1 MKKIRKPLGIIIV
14 IFLFMNLIAFM
25 QSYGFTHYSGEEKAV
40 PLDIATLTL
49 KDKLQTL
56 VFGLKKPRTK
66 NIIFPSCEYK
76 TVMLGKNPQI
86 ECWEFNHKKSK
97 GTVIL
102 FHGYGGKKSNMIDR
116 AEAFAA
122 EGYSFLLVDFMGA
135 GGSEGDETTIGYTE
149 AEQVKSSYEY
159 VSAKEKN
166 IILFGFSMGA
176 AAIMRAVDDYNISP
190 SAVILECP
198 FSTLYRTVC
207 NRFNL
212 LGVPQFPFAGMIVF
226 WGGVQHG
233 FWGFSHNPSD
243 YAKSIKSKVL
253 LLHGKLDDRVG
264 QDEMKLIYD
273 NISSKKIL
281 LEYNDAE
288 HETLYSSNPSRWKKD
303 VFSFIK
309 N

>member
-1 MKKIRKPLGIIIV
+1 MKRIRKPIGIV
-14 IFLFMNLIAFM
+14 FGIFLFMNLIAFM

-40 PLDIATLTL
+40 KPDIASLTL
-49 KDKLQTL
+49 KDKLETL

-66 NIIFPSCEYK
+66 NIILPSCEYK
-76 TVMLGKNPQI
+76 TVMLGENPEI
-86 ECWEFNHKKSK
+86 ECWEFNHKNSK
-97 GTVIL
+97 GTVVL
-102 FHGYGGKKSNMIDR
+102 FHGYGGKKSNILDR

-135 GGSEGDETTIGYTE
+135 GGSEGNKTTIGYAE
-149 AEQVKSSYEY
+149 AEQVKISYDY
-159 VSAKEKN
+159 ISKKEKN
-166 IILFGFSMGA
+166 IILFGISMGA
-176 AAIMRAVDDYNISP
+176 AAIMKAVSDYGISP

-207 NRFNL
+207 NRFDL

-253 LLHGKLDDRVG
+253 LLHGKLDNRVG
-264 QDEMKLIYD
+264 MDEMEEIYD
-273 NISSKKIL
+273 NIHSKKL
-281 LEYNDAE
+281 LIEYDDAE
-288 HETLYSSNPSRWKKD
+288 HETLFTSNPQRWKKD
-303 VFSFIK
+303 VFSFLK
-309 N
+309 K

>member
-1 MKKIRKPLGIIIV
+1 MKRMRKPFIIIFAV
-14 IFLFMNLIAFM
+14 LLFMNLIAFM
-25 QSYGFTHYSGEEKAV
+25 QSYGFTHYSGEEKAIK
-40 PLDIATLTL
+40 PDIASLTL

-76 TVMLGKNPQI
+76 TVTLGENPAI

-97 GTVIL
+97 GTVVL
-102 FHGYGGKKSNMIDR
+102 FHGYGGKKSNILDR

-135 GGSEGDETTIGYTE
+135 GGSDGNKTTIGYAE
-149 AEQVKSSYEY
+149 AEQVKISYDY
-159 VSAKEKN
+159 ILKKEKN
-166 IILFGFSMGA
+166 VILFGISMGA
-176 AAIMRAVDDYNISP
+176 AAIMKALSDYGISP

-207 NRFNL
+207 NRFDL

-243 YAKSIKSKVL
+243 YAKSIKTKVL
-253 LLHGKLDDRVG
+253 LLHGKLDNRVG
-264 QDEMKLIYD
+264 KDEMKLIYD
-273 NISSKKIL
+273 NISSEKKL
-281 LEYNDAE
+281 LEYEDAE
-288 HETLYSSNPSRWKKD
+288 HETLFTSNPQRWKKD
-303 VFSFIK
+303 VISFIK
-309 N
+309 

>member
-1 MKKIRKPLGIIIV
+1 
-14 IFLFMNLIAFM
+14 MNLIAFM
-25 QSYGFTHYSGEEKAV
+25 QSYGFTHYSGEEKA
-40 PLDIATLTL
+40 LKQDITSLTL
-49 KDKLQTL
+49 KDKFQTL

-76 TVMLGKNPQI
+76 TVTLGENPVI
-86 ECWEFNHKKSK
+86 ECWEFNHKKSR
-97 GTVIL
+97 GTVVL
-102 FHGYGGKKSNMIDR
+102 FHGYGGKKSNILDR

-135 GGSEGDETTIGYTE
+135 GGSEGNKTTIGYAE
-149 AEQVKSSYEY
+149 ADQVKRAYDYISK
-159 VSAKEKN
+159 KEKN
-166 IILFGFSMGA
+166 VILFGISMGA
-176 AAIMRAVDDYNISP
+176 AAIMKAVSDYAISP

-243 YAKSIKSKVL
+243 YAKNIKTKVL
-253 LLHGKLDDRVG
+253 LLHGKLDNRVG
-264 QDEMKLIYD
+264 MDEMKEIYD
-273 NISSKKIL
+273 NIPSKKML
-281 LEYNDAE
+281 LEYDDAE
-288 HETLYSSNPSRWKKD
+288 HETLFTSNPSRWKKD
-303 VFSFIK
+303 VFQFIK
-309 N
+309 Q